1 MQFKT
6 TTGWVIDIEVR
17 RETRHLIVKLP
28 HLVSIEGTNLYI
40 LQVTDIQNNISNL
53 KIYLAQSKPTD

>member
-6 TTGWVIDIEVR
+6 TGCVIDIEVR
-17 RETRHLIVKLP
+17 RETQHLIVKLP

-40 LQVTDIQNNISNL
+40 LQVTDIQNNTSNL